1 MLNCNW
7 NGFYSVSDNLDYIKY
22 IIKKHKTSTATSPMH
37 VYINWIDNIVVFKI
51 KDGYT
56 LELQMPET
64 MKLFSSTKKLT
75 NKSENWDIVLSL
87 EVVEVLLVPSNLV
100 HNQYQP
106 NSEILYTFMPSN
118 SYAYLLNVAPISLV
132 FLQTYNTEF
141 NKIIITFTDQNSRP
155 LEVEDKVNLTVFIN
169 K

>member
-22 IIKKHKTSTATSPMH
+22 IIKKHETSTAAPAMH
-37 VYINWIDNIVVFKI
+37 VYINWIDNIIVFKI

-56 LELQMPET
+56 LELQTPET
-64 MKLFSSTKKLT
+64 MELFGSTKKLA
-75 NKSENWDIVLSL
+75 NKSENWENMSSL

-100 HNQYQP
+100 HNQYQL
-106 NSEILYTFMPSN
+106 NSEILYTLTPSY
-118 SYAYLLNVAPISLV
+118 SYAYLLNVAPSSLV